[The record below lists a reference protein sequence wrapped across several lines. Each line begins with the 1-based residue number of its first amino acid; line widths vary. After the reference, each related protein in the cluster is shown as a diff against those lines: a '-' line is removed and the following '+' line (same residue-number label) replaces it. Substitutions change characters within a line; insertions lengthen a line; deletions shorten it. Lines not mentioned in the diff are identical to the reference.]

1 MKREGQVRIPSGCA
15 ISAVISREG
24 RRMTGEKIVESMIP
38 MHDRSNGLGGGFAAY
53 GIYPEYRDYYA
64 FHIFFDS
71 RDTRKTCEALLKEGF
86 EIVKAE
92 HIPIRQIPEITDVPL
107 IWRYF
112 LAPMQ
117 SVLNRLQ
124 LDAEEYVARIVTK
137 INAEL
142 RGAYVFS
149 SGKNMGTFKAVGYAM
164 RGGEIYVQGNAGYR
178 AGIHMKAYQ
187 DQQPVI
193 VIGGRAG
200 SFLGEYQAGGTIL
213 VLGLHTDGKP
223 AAGYFPCTGQHGGR
237 VIFRGDVSAI
247 RFPDQVTPHPPTKEE
262 TALLRPLVERWCAL
276 FGGDAAAL
284 MGGPFTVVTP
294 DSKNP
299 YRQMYA
305 AN

>member
-1 MKREGQVRIPSGCA
+1 MNLSAQGLDFRSLNQQVKAAAGDVCIRGCCGQRFIGSGLKDKHVVIHGTPGNALGAYLDGACLEVRGNVQD
-15 ISAVISREG
+15 AVG
-24 RRMTGEKIVESMIP
+24 
-38 MHDRSNGLGGGFAAY
+38 
-53 GIYPEYRDYYA
+53 
-64 FHIFFDS
+64 
-71 RDTRKTCEALLKEGF
+71 DTMNDG
-86 EIVKAE
+86 EIVVYGNAG
-92 HIPIRQIPEITDVPL
+92 
-107 IWRYF
+107 
-112 LAPMQ
+112 
-117 SVLNRLQ
+117 
-124 LDAEEYVARIVTK
+124 DA
-137 INAEL
+137 L
-142 RGAYVFS
+142 
-149 SGKNMGTFKAVGYAM
+149 GYAM
-164 RGGEIYVQGNAGYR
+164 RGGAIYVRGDAGYR

-187 DQQPVI
+187 DKQPVI

-247 RFPDQVTPHPPTKEE
+247 RFPDQVTPHPPTEEE

-276 FGGDAAAL
+276 FGGDAEAL
-284 MGGPFTVVTP
+284 MDGPFTVVTP